1 MALAKPLKKVAVLVG
16 VCDGFVGNR
25 MLAGYMQQALFLLEE
40 GCLPQDVDKAL
51 YDFGFAM
58 GPFAM
63 MDLAGND
70 VEWRIRKHR
79 EKTKPPPA
87 GRRRSALPDLLC
99 EAGRFG
105 QKTSAGWYRYEP
117 GDRTPPSRRR
127 RRGVIVETPPA
138 PASGAARSAPTRSSA
153 AACYR
158 SSTRVPAS
166 RRGSWRCAGGIDV
179 IWVYGYGFPS
189 WKGGPM
195 FHADQIGLPEVLAQ
209 LLRLE
214 SEQGPFW
221 TPSPLIVR
229 LAEAGEG
236 FASLKVG

>member
-1 MALAKPLKKVAVLVG
+1 
-16 VCDGFVGNR
+16 
-25 MLAGYMQQALFLLEE
+25 MQQALFLLEE

-117 GDRTPPSRRR
+117 GDRTPHPDAAVEAMIVENSARAGIRRR
-127 RRGVIVETPPA
+127 AIGADEIVRRCLLPLVNE
-138 PASGAARSAPTRSSA
+138 GARILDEGLALRP
-153 AACYR
+153 
-158 SSTRVPAS
+158 
-166 RRGSWRCAGGIDV
+166 GDIDV

-236 FASLKVG
+236 FASLKAG